1 MNNQNEKI
9 TDKYVYIDENSLS
22 PNVCETIIN
31 KFNND
36 HSNKRKG
43 ICGRGYNT
51 NIKCSTDYIINHYD
65 DNWKDIHT
73 LLLFNLRFIFCN
85 SFV

>member
-9 TDKYVYIDENSLS
+9 NDKYVYIDENSLY

-36 HSNKRKG
+36 HPNKKKA
-43 ICGRGYNT
+43 YVEL
-51 NIKCSTDYIINHYD
+51 DIIPM
-65 DNWKDIHT
+65 
-73 LLLFNLRFIFCN
+73 
-85 SFV
+85 